1 MEQTYEQ
8 FGTFQSWKEISIL
21 IRRLEYLSKRP
32 IDEMD
37 DFWVLNWKNDCLT
50 LEELTQE
57 PNPFLEIELKKT
69 QSVVSVW
76 IFRPKNQ
83 NEIEYKYVVRR

>member
-32 IDEMD
+32 IEERDP
-37 DFWVLNWKNDCLT
+37 FWVLNWKNDCLT

-57 PNPFLEIELKKT
+57 PNPFLDIELQKT
-69 QSVVSVW
+69 QSVVSG
-76 IFRPKNQ
+76 
-83 NEIEYKYVVRR
+83 

>member
-1 MEQTYEQ
+1 MMEQTYEQ

-32 IDEMD
+32 LDERD
-37 DFWVLNWKNDCLT
+37 QFWVLNWKHDCLT

-57 PNPFLEIELKKT
+57 PNPFLDIELQKT
-69 QSVVSVW
+69 QSVVSG
-76 IFRPKNQ
+76 
-83 NEIEYKYVVRR
+83 